1 MRLPVSCDAVIQSR
15 AKGEIAGYGQS
26 GSGNLFSGS
35 GELCSAEAVLA
46 FASGRAGALEIHVF
60 RMLSVTLSYIVVE
73 VARSMA
79 TDRAAL
85 GSFFSGTGELCTAA
99 AAMPRRRSPSRSARR
114 RQPASHRGRTSSS
127 RRSCSRR
134 GASAGRLRGSGSRR
148 GGGLAAELAPATQVL
163 TLVAAH
169 GGQRTEELLALRA
182 VIQTSAIAAAP
193 LRNASQDTTG
203 HWVPPEQWARMPPEL
218 RAAASIVGERQ
229 RRSRR
234 RAHGRSSSLAASPCS
249 PPPRRHRGS
258 RGNADAASP
267 ETERQ
272 RPRPGREELRP
283 RPPAVLV
290 EAITTVR

>member
-1 MRLPVSCDAVIQSR
+1 
-15 AKGEIAGYGQS
+15 
-26 GSGNLFSGS
+26 
-35 GELCSAEAVLA
+35 
-46 FASGRAGALEIHVF
+46 
-60 RMLSVTLSYIVVE
+60 VE

-85 GSFFSGTGELCTAA
+85 GSLFSGTGELCTVAAVLPCLVAA
-99 AAMPRRRSPSRSARR
+99 A
-114 RQPASHRGRTSSS
+114 
-127 RRSCSRR
+127 RR
-134 GASAGRLRGSGSRR
+134 GQR
-148 GGGLAAELAPATQVL
+148 GGGSLRPTGVARVRHGEAAVAEVPQRGDCGAAAVAGVGPGLTAELPPATQML

-169 GGQRTEELLALRA
+169 GGQLTEELLALRA

-193 LRNASQDTTG
+193 LCNASQDTAG

-218 RAAASIVGERQ
+218 RAAVSIVGERQ

-234 RAHGRSSSLAASPCS
+234 RGHGGGGRSSSPCS

-258 RGNADAASP
+258 RGNEDAASP

>member
-1 MRLPVSCDAVIQSR
+1 
-15 AKGEIAGYGQS
+15 
-26 GSGNLFSGS
+26 
-35 GELCSAEAVLA
+35 
-46 FASGRAGALEIHVF
+46 
-60 RMLSVTLSYIVVE
+60 
-73 VARSMA
+73 
-79 TDRAAL
+79 
-85 GSFFSGTGELCTAA
+85 
-99 AAMPRRRSPSRSARR
+99 MPRRRSPSRSARR

-148 GGGLAAELAPATQVL
+148 GGGLAAELAPATQLL

-182 VIQTSAIAAAP
+182 VIQTSAIAAEP
-193 LRNASQDTTG
+193 LRNASQDTAG

-218 RAAASIVGERQ
+218 RAAVSIVGERQ

-234 RAHGRSSSLAASPCS
+234 RAHGGGGRSSSLAASPCS